1 MNIYSDY
8 IDIKNDQ
15 ITITFPV
22 GFYRGKALLEITTIS
37 KDKAET
43 ISDTMN
49 RDQFRKLLLQRPSK
63 LTKDEIINFKNLS
76 DWMSEWNPG
85 KF

>member
-8 IDIKNDQ
+8 VDIKNDQ
-15 ITITFPV
+15 ITISFPV
-22 GFYRGKALLEITTIS
+22 GFYRGKALLEINTIS
-37 KDKAET
+37 EDKSET
-43 ISDTMN
+43 MSDAIN
-49 RDQFRKLLLQRPSK
+49 RDKFSKLLLQRPSQ
-63 LTKDEIINFKNLS
+63 LTKDEILNFKNLS